1 MKNLFILIFLLLIT
15 NFSFAQK
22 ELQTIDDVNRMC
34 DMITKSIGQG
44 QNERAM
50 GMIADGMKTRKKSKE
65 SPNIDL
71 KGLFSFLNDSEKKY
85 GKLQGSQLGKE
96 EKAGDFLLRYTYG
109 ILYDEKPIWVS
120 FTYYKSLKM
129 YGLYQVT
136 WGEDIEALLD

>member
-1 MKNLFILIFLLLIT
+1 MKNFIIISFLLLIT
-15 NFSFAQK
+15 NIAFAQK
-22 ELQTIDDVNRMC
+22 ELQSIDDVNRMC
-34 DMITKSIGQG
+34 DMIAKSIGQG

-50 GMIADGMKTRKKSKE
+50 SMIADGMKTRKKTKNG
-65 SPNIDL
+65 PNVDL
-71 KGLFSFLNDSEKKY
+71 KGLFSFLKESERTY

-129 YGLYQVT
+129 YGLHKVT
-136 WGEDIEALLD
+136 WGEDIENLLD